1 MKTLTVPWHEKG
13 SRGGNV
19 AFVMVVIAAYFTTF
33 LQHIPFSV
41 YEVAGLIVLGSLYLG
56 AGIYGFAYAERRGTA
71 AAAAAYFG
79 AQIGLAAAIM
89 LLSRVSGALWLL
101 TLPLVAQGVSVLST
115 RWAMVVGAA
124 TVAIFVVPIAY
135 LAGLEVGLQA
145 LVGYLAGVVFVFVFT
160 QLTVAERDARA
171 EVERLAAEL
180 GEANLKLREYS
191 VQVEE
196 LAMARERNRLA
207 RDIHDG
213 LGHYLTTVN
222 MQLEAARAVMEIDRP
237 RALAAIDKAQTLTKE
252 GLADVR
258 RSVAALRASPTE
270 GRTLAE
276 ALSALV
282 EECRAAGVAAE
293 LTVTGEPRPLPPPA
307 ELTLYRAAQE
317 GLTNVRKHARAT
329 RATLTVD
336 FRDGAV
342 RLVVED
348 DGVGAEK
355 ADGGFGLL
363 GLRERVHLLGGSV
376 QVRTAPGRGFT
387 LEVEVAG

>member
-1 MKTLTVPWHEKG
+1 MKTLAVPWHERG
-13 SRGGNV
+13 SLDGNV
-19 AFVMVVIAAYFTTF
+19 AFVVVVIAAYFTTF
-33 LQHIPFSV
+33 LQHIPFAV
-41 YEVAGLIVLGSLYLG
+41 YEVAGLIVLGSVYL
-56 AGIYGFAYAERRGTA
+56 AIGIYGFAYGERRGS

-79 AQIGLAAAIM
+79 VQIGLAAAIM
-89 LLSRVSGALWLL
+89 LLSHASAAVWLL
-101 TLPLVAQGVSVLST
+101 TLPLVAQSVVLPSGG
-115 RWAMVVGAA
+115 WAFVVGAA
-124 TVAIFVVPIAY
+124 TVAIVVVPIGY
-135 LAGLEVGLQA
+135 LAGLEVAFQA
-145 LVGYLAGVVFVFVFT
+145 LVGYLAGVVFVVVFM
-160 QLTVAERDARA
+160 QLVVAEQNARA
-171 EVERLAAEL
+171 KVERLLAEL
-180 GEANLKLREYS
+180 DDANRKLREYS

-213 LGHYLTTVN
+213 LGHYLTAVN
-222 MQLEAARAVMEIDRP
+222 MQLEAARAVMEIDPP

-270 GRTLAE
+270 GRTLSE
-276 ALSALV
+276 ALGALV

-293 LTVTGEPRPLPPPA
+293 LAVTGEPRPLPPPV
-307 ELTLYRAAQE
+307 ELTLYRTAQE

-336 FRDGAV
+336 YRDGAV

-376 QVRTAPGRGFT
+376 QVRTVPGRGFT